1 MINKQKF
8 DGLWNLNDDTIK
20 NLTGKSLS
28 VFQSADPNIND
39 QILVSVIIIIMLETK
54 FAGFSSLWH
63 GVVQKA
69 RKRIIDLMKKDSKNF
84 DTLIEDIRKQL

>member
-1 MINKQKF
+1 MKQIRF
-8 DGLWNLNDDTIK
+8 WNADDNIIK

-28 VFQSADPNIND
+28 VFRSTTSNISD
-39 QILVSVIIIIMLETK
+39 EILASTIVIIILETR
-54 FAGFSSLWH
+54 FVGFQSLWH

-69 RKRIIDLMKKDSKNF
+69 QKRIIDLLKKDSKNF